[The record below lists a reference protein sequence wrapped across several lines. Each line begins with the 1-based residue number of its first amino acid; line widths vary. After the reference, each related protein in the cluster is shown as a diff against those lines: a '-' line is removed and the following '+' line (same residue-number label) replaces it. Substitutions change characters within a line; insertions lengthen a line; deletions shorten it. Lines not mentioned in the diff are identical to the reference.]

1 VPGEYTVLVTNPSL
15 TIVGDPIID
24 WISIDV
30 TLRFNE
36 PSSGMFTVPGYS
48 WVRDQLLPGYRILI
62 IRDGSVL
69 IAGPI
74 EKTTF
79 ERSDDGENAGDGM
92 VTVSFADDFARI
104 AARQAYPDPTLAP
117 AAQVTDSWTFTGNA
131 EVGMRTLVNLAA
143 GPGALVARRVP
154 TLALGALASVGSSI
168 TTTAEMM
175 EPLGDVLRRMAA
187 AGGLLGF
194 RTRQTATQIL
204 FEVFDPPDLSD
215 NVRFGF
221 ALGNMKYLS
230 YEVSAPTA
238 TSVIVG
244 GQGEGADRL
253 VLERTDAV
261 AEAAWG
267 RYEQYVARPGSTP
280 TAELQ
285 ADGDEALRE
294 YAETA
299 RLSSNVVDT
308 ADQQFGVHYTLGSVV
323 SLETAPGAQVTDV
336 VQTVHLQAWATS
348 GEYVSAIV
356 ASQEAL
362 SDPAWIKRLR
372 EIDRRVGRLERTA
385 ASAA

>member
-1 VPGEYTVLVTNPSL
+1 VPGEYTILVTNPSL
-15 TIVGDPIID
+15 VVVGDPIVD
-24 WISIDV
+24 WTSIDI

-36 PSSGMFTVPGYS
+36 PSSGLFTVPGYS
-48 WVRDQLLPGYRILI
+48 WVRDQLLPGYRVLV

-74 EKTTF
+74 EKTTY
-79 ERSDDGENAGDGM
+79 ERSDDGENAGDG
-92 VTVSFADDFARI
+92 VITVNFADDFARI
-104 AARQAYPDPTLAP
+104 AARQAYADPTLAP
-117 AAQVTDSWTFTGNA
+117 ADQVSDSWTFTGNA

-168 TTTAEMM
+168 TTTAEIM

-194 RTRQTATQIL
+194 RTRQSGSQIL

-215 NVRFGF
+215 TVRFGF

-230 YEVSAPTA
+230 YEVSAPKA
-238 TSVIVG
+238 TTVIVG
-244 GQGEGADRL
+244 GQGEGADRF
-253 VLERTDAV
+253 VLERTNAV

-267 RYEQYVARPGSTP
+267 RYEKYVARPGSTP

-294 YAETA
+294 NAETA

-308 ADQQFGVHYTLGSVV
+308 VDQQFGIHYTLGSVV
-323 SLETAPGAQVTDV
+323 SLESAPGEQVTDV
-336 VQTVHLQAWATS
+336 VQTVHLQAWATA

-356 ASQEAL
+356 ANQEAL
-362 SDPAWIKRLR
+362 SDPTWIKRLR
-372 EIDRRVGRLERTA
+372 EIDRRVGRLERTT